1 MILGK
6 KTLLFAILGINLSF
20 AMTPTEIIEETMKNN
35 YDLKSLNKSIQ
46 IAQKEIELS
55 KKWENP
61 EFAISSNGIDLSSPL
76 SSNSEYMYEISQT
89 FPISNK
95 LSLQENIAKIDKN
108 ISFLTLEDKKLELKS
123 KVYEYIYGILI
134 YEKRYELLLK
144 YKENLGKL
152 EDLLTKFSALQ
163 SGLTN
168 DILNVQI
175 LKSNAQIELLKLKN
189 IIKNL
194 YLNLEEI
201 SYVKVENIESSLDFS
216 DYKDIDISL
225 HPNIKIYKEES
236 KKYEE
241 LSKLEK
247 SKKYSDL
254 KVSLEYYQEENQ
266 DKANLKLSIPLS
278 FYKTEDIS
286 ASKNRLL
293 ATQTLDKQNS
303 LNRSYKIK
311 IETLQNS
318 MQTAMEN
325 YFLIENK
332 IIPLQKKLE
341 QNLEN
346 YNSFENLKPEL
357 LITNLNE
364 LINLQLK
371 LLDEKMEYF
380 SNKSRLI
387 YFAGDEK

>member
-6 KTLLFAILGINLSF
+6 KTLFFAILGINLSF
-20 AMTPTEIIEETMKNN
+20 AMTPNEIIKNTLQNN
-35 YDLKSLNKSIQ
+35 YDLKALNKSIQ

-61 EFAISSNGIDLSSPL
+61 EFAISSNGIDLSSPF
-76 SSNSEYMYEISQT
+76 SKQSQYMYEVSQKI
-89 FPISNK
+89 PITNK
-95 LSLQENIAKIDKN
+95 LDLEENIAKRDKN
-108 ISFLTLEDKKLELKS
+108 ISFLNLEDKKLELKS
-123 KVYEYIYGILI
+123 KIYEYIYGILI
-134 YEKRYELLLK
+134 YEKRYKLILEYQK
-144 YKENLGKL
+144 NLSKL
-152 EDLLTKFSALQ
+152 EDLLTKFSAFQ
-163 SGLTN
+163 NGLAN
-168 DILNVQI
+168 NVLNVQI
-175 LKSNAQIELLKLKN
+175 LKSNSQIELSKLKN
-189 IIKNL
+189 TIDNL

-201 SYVKVENIESSLDFS
+201 SYVKVENIEANLDFENKKS
-216 DYKDIDISL
+216 VDIST

-278 FYKTEDIS
+278 FYKIEDIS

-303 LNRSYKIK
+303 LNQSYKIK

-332 IIPLQKKLE
+332 IIPLQKKIE